1 MVSIIFQKKLLG
13 IFHDVYD
20 DGFYLIL
27 PSPDVGIFHDVYD
40 YVRFYLL
47 ILPSPDCFPLL
58 KLPPLETWEIWNQV
72 KQQIFGTAQ
81 LKSFALRST
90 NSEHCTAQILSK
102 MEGP

>member
-1 MVSIIFQKKLLG
+1 MFMTMMGFNFPQIFY
-13 IFHDVYD
+13 DVYYY
-20 DGFYLIL
+20 DG
-27 PSPDVGIFHDVYD
+27 
-40 YVRFYLL
+40 FYLL

-58 KLPPLETWEIWNQV
+58 KLPPLEPWEIWNQV

-90 NSEHCTAQILSK
+90 NSEHCAAQILST